1 MACRELNNL
10 TGAVP
15 GGDANG
21 YSSYVHYNDFDLVG
35 TVAEPGYQRVLRDFF
50 GVPNFTKTAFSVM
63 RRHQPFILFLSFV
76 SRG

>member
-1 MACRELNNL
+1 MACRELHNL

-35 TVAEPGYQRVLRDFF
+35 TVAEPGYRAVLHDFF

-63 RRHQPFILFLSFV
+63 RRHILFSFPP
-76 SRG
+76 SRN